1 MNTEPDSLR
10 AALARAGEIDGNE
23 AELRS
28 ALAAEL
34 AASGV
39 DGLSRKLAAE
49 LRRIGQNTDRVAL
62 IVTGLE
68 WLGGGT
74 QAIEGRLI
82 ELIETARRELALV
95 IYSMTA
101 GPGRV
106 WDALERAVDGG
117 VRCTLVVDRLSA
129 QDEQM
134 SERLRRLHHRHPA
147 AFEVFDFIGE
157 DDNDHLH
164 AKIVAADRRR
174 ALVGSANLTA
184 HGLLL
189 AHELALLVEGP
200 VAEEIAA
207 RIELLTRSRL
217 VRRPE

>member
-1 MNTEPDSLR
+1 VNSTPDPLR
-10 AALARAGEIDGNE
+10 EALERLSEADGDE

-28 ALAAEL
+28 ALLAEL
-34 AASGV
+34 AANGAEAV
-39 DGLSRKLAAE
+39 SRKLARE
-49 LRRIGQNTDRVAL
+49 LRRVGQRTDRVSL
-62 IVTGLE
+62 IVTGLA

-82 ELIETARRELALV
+82 ELIESARRELALV
-95 IYSMTA
+95 IYSMTS
-101 GPGRV
+101 GPARV
-106 WDALERAVDGG
+106 WNALERAVDGG
-117 VRCTLVVDRLSA
+117 VRCTLVVDRLNT

-134 SERLRRLHHRHPA
+134 YERFRRLRNRHVA
-147 AFEVFDFIGE
+147 AFDVFDFIGE

-164 AKIVAADRRR
+164 AKIVVSDRHR

-189 AHELALLVEGP
+189 AHELAVLVEGP
-200 VAEEIAA
+200 AAEEIAT

-217 VRRPE
+217 VKRPE

>member
-1 MNTEPDSLR
+1 MSPTPDSLR
-10 AALARAGEIDGNE
+10 AALARVGEIDDDGR
-23 AELRS
+23 ELHS

-34 AASGV
+34 AAAGV

-49 LRRIGQNTDRVAL
+49 VRRIGQNTDRVSL

-82 ELIETARRELALV
+82 ELIETARRELTLV

-101 GPGRV
+101 GPARV

-129 QDEQM
+129 QDQQM
-134 SERLRRLHHRHPA
+134 YERFRRLRNRHPA
-147 AFEVFDFIGE
+147 TFEVFDFIGE

-164 AKIVAADRRR
+164 AKIVVADRRR

-184 HGLLL
+184 RGLLL
-189 AHELALLVEGP
+189 AHELAVLLEGP
-200 VAEEIAA
+200 VAEEVAA
-207 RIELLTRSRL
+207 RIGLLTRSRL